1 MTTALIGR
9 AEAPAWTPTAA
20 AAGRARLG
28 PRLRAI
34 LELCPADGAVA
45 DVGSGHGRLA
55 AEIKRRWPQ
64 RQVYAT
70 EVKPGPSAELRR
82 LLDPASG
89 VEILEGEGLA
99 PLAENPCRGVVIAG
113 LGGSTIARMLERDLE
128 VAQRLSWLCLQ
139 PAQRCERLWEWVEAA
154 GWTWLE
160 RRRVAEKGHLYQLV
174 LVTPR

>member
-1 MTTALIGR
+1 MTTALIRR
-9 AEAPAWTPTAA
+9 AEAPAWSPTAA
-20 AAGRARLG
+20 AGGRARMG

-34 LELCPADGAVA
+34 LELCPDEGAVA

-70 EVKPGPSAELRR
+70 EVHPGPSAELRR
-82 LLDPASG
+82 LLGATSG

-99 PLAENPCRGVVIAG
+99 PLAEHPCRGVVIAG
-113 LGGSTIARMLERDLE
+113 LGGSSIARMLQRDREL
-128 VAQRLSWLCLQ
+128 AQQLSWLCLQ
-139 PAQRCERLWEWVEAA
+139 PAQRSERLAQWLEAA

-160 RRRVAEKGHLYQLV
+160 RRRVVEKGHLYQLF
-174 LVTPR
+174 LVAPR